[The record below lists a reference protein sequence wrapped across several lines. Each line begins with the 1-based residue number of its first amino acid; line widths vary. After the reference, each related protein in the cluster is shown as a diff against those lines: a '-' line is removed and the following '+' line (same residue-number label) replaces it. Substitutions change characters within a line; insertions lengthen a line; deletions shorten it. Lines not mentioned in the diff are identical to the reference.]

1 MAVKLRD
8 YQESAVA
15 EVRAVLRA
23 GFKSPILVLP
33 TGGGKTVIFSYI
45 AKNAAD
51 RKKKVLILAHRDQLI
66 KQASRKLNDYDVKHG
81 IIMARFTPNRM
92 GMVQVAS
99 VQTLVRR
106 IDKIRAWFKPDL
118 IVIDECHLSA
128 ANSYRKILA
137 ANTEASILGVTG
149 TPCRLDNK
157 PLGKEYGGIYDV
169 MVKGPSTGEMMAR
182 GFLVRT
188 RVFAPA
194 HQLDL
199 SGVGKNIKG
208 DYDERELAAVVDK
221 PKITGDAVAHYLE
234 ICPNAPAIAWCVTL
248 EHAAHVS
255 AAFNAAGVTSIVLSG
270 DDDSDVRDRALNA
283 LGSGKIRVI
292 CFVGILI
299 EGVDCPPIACII
311 GLRPSLSLSSYL
323 QLLGRELRPIYAEG
337 MPLDTDEQRLAAIA
351 ASDKP
356 YAFFLDH
363 ANLTHKHGLVDDDQ
377 GWSLDW
383 GEKKKAAKKKQQEK
397 PVDVVQCKGCFGVFA
412 PQATCPFCGKPVEV
426 RARKLD
432 HEDGQLTEI
441 TPEMAEAMRRQKKAE
456 VKGAKTLAELE
467 KIAAQRGY
475 SPGWAKHTY
484 EARARIR
491 EKHRPKPPPPPTLEE
506 LKGMSLDQ
514 LVAVENQHGFQ
525 PGWASDFYY
534 SQQRLSGGF

>member
-1 MAVKLRD
+1 MAVRLRD
-8 YQESAVA
+8 YQESAVS
-15 EVRAVLRA
+15 EVREALRK
-23 GFKSPILVLP
+23 GFRSPILVLP

-92 GMVQVAS
+92 GLVQVAS

-128 ANSYRKILA
+128 ANSYRKILN
-137 ANTEASILGVTG
+137 ANPEASILGVTG

-169 MVKGPSTGEMMAR
+169 MVKGPTTGEMMAR

-194 HQLDL
+194 QQLDL
-199 SGVGKNIKG
+199 SGVGKNLKG
-208 DYDERELAAVVDK
+208 DYDEKELAAVVDK
-221 PKITGDAVAHYLE
+221 PKITGDAVKHYLD
-234 ICPNAPAIAWCVTL
+234 ICPDAPAIAWCVTL
-248 EHAAHVS
+248 EHAAHVA
-255 AAFNAAGVTSIVLSG
+255 AAFNAAGVEAIVLSG
-270 DDDSDVRDRALNA
+270 DDDSDVRDKALNA
-283 LGSGKIRVI
+283 LGARKIRVI

-397 PVDVVQCKGCFGVFA
+397 AVDVVQCKCCFGVFE
-412 PQATCPFCGKPVEV
+412 PQPTCPFCGKPVEV
-426 RARKLD
+426 RQRKLD

-441 TPEMAEAMRRQKKAE
+441 TPEMAAALKKQKKDE
-456 VKGAKTLAELE
+456 VKGAKTLQELE
-467 KIAAQRGY
+467 RIAAQRGY
-475 SPGWAKHTY
+475 SPGWAKATF
-484 EARARIR
+484 EAKRRIR
-491 EKHRPKPPPPPTLEE
+491 EKYRPKPPPPPSLDD
-506 LKGMSLDQ
+506 LKKMSLDQ
-514 LVAVENQHGFQ
+514 LVLIENQQGYK
-525 PGWASDFYY
+525 PGWASEFYF

>member
-1 MAVKLRD
+1 MAFILRD
-8 YQESAVA
+8 YQDEAVEDIRIA
-15 EVRAVLRA
+15 YRDGYMAV
-23 GFKSPILVLP
+23 ILVYG
-33 TGGGKTVIFSYI
+33 TGAGKTVIFSYI
-45 AKNAAD
+45 AKNAAE
-51 RKKKVLILAHRDQLI
+51 RGKKVLILAHRDQLI

-81 IIMARFTPNRM
+81 IIMARFTPNRLAR
-92 GMVQVAS
+92 VQVAS

-106 IDKIRAWFKPDL
+106 IDKTKEWFQPDL
-118 IVIDECHLSA
+118 IIVDECHLSA
-128 ANSYRKILA
+128 ANSYRKILDA
-137 ANTEASILGVTG
+137 YPNARILGVTG

-157 PLGKEYGGIYDV
+157 PLGKEYGGIYDH
-169 MVKGPSTGEMMAR
+169 MVKGIPIGELMAR

-194 HQLDL
+194 QQLDL
-199 SGVGKNIKG
+199 SGVGKNLKG

-221 PKITGDAVAHYLE
+221 PKITGDAVAHYLQ

-248 EHAAHVS
+248 EHAAHVA

-270 DDDSDVRDRALNA
+270 EDDSDVRDKALND
-283 LGSGKIRVI
+283 LGRGKIRVI

-323 QLLGRELRPIYAEG
+323 QLLGRELRPIYADG
-337 MPLDTDEQRLAAIA
+337 MPLDTEEQRLAAIA
-351 ASDKP
+351 ASNKP
-356 YAFFLDH
+356 HAFFLDH
-363 ANLTHKHGLVDDDQ
+363 ANLTHKHGLVDEDRD
-377 GWSLDW
+377 WSLDW

-397 PVDVVQCKGCFGVFA
+397 PIDVVQCKGCFGVFA
-412 PQATCPFCGKPVEV
+412 PQPACPFCGKPVEV

-441 TPEMAEAMRRQKKAE
+441 TPEMAEAMRKQKKAE
-456 VKGAKTLAELE
+456 ERDAKTLADYER
-467 KIAAQRGY
+467 IGAQRGY
-475 SPGWAKHTY
+475 SPGWAKHRFN
-484 EARARIR
+484 ARLRKR
-491 EKHRPKPPPPPTLEE
+491 EKYKPKPPPPPSLEE
-506 LKGMSLDQ
+506 LKAMTLDQ
-514 LVAVENQHGFQ
+514 LVAVENQHGFN